1 MRVIATAD
9 ETYCLK
15 TQSHT
20 NFCTGINHI
29 CYRCG
34 MLRGPCHHRKLGT
47 LLDY

>member
-1 MRVIATAD
+1 MRLIASPE

-15 TQSHT
+15 SQIHATY
-20 NFCTGINHI
+20 CTGVNHI

-34 MLRGPCHHRKLGT
+34 MLKGPCRHRKLGT